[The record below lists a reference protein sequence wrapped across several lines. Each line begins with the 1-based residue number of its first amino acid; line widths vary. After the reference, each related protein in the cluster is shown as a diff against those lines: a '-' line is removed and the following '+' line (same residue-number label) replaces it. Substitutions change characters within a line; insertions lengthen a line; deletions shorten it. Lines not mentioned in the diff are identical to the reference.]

1 MQGKSLT
8 MKAQAMKIAIGSD
21 HAGFALKEHVRAQ
34 AGAAGHEVADLGT
47 SSGESVDYPDFAAK
61 VALAVARGEA
71 ERGIVICGTGLGVA
85 MTANRFRGVRAAPCT
100 GEFAAEMARR
110 HNDANVLCLGG
121 RLVTKELAER
131 IVDVFLSS
139 PFDGGRHARRVAKID
154 ASTGEGPDPEEDR

>member
-1 MQGKSLT
+1 MRGQSLT
-8 MKAQAMKIAIGSD
+8 MKVRTVKIAIGAD
-21 HAGFALKEHVRAQ
+21 HAGFPLKEHVRALIE
-34 AGAAGHEVADLGT
+34 AVHEVADKGT
-47 SSGESVDYPDFAAK
+47 FSSDSVDYPDFAAN

-71 ERGIVICGTGLGVA
+71 ERGIVVCGTGLGVA

-121 RLVTKELAER
+121 RLVTRELAER
-131 IVDVFLSS
+131 IVDIFLST

-154 ASTGEGPDPEEDR
+154 ALAAEGPGPEEDR